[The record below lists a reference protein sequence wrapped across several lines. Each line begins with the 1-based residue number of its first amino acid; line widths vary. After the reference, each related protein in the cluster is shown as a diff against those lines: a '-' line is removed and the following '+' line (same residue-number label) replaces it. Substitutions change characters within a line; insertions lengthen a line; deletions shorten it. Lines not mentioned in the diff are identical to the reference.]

1 LSLDAKEKEDMIRE
15 NEMNFVS
22 AYQGT
27 EGPFKYMSEQ
37 AKEKIHQV
45 LDIRL

>member
-1 LSLDAKEKEDMIRE
+1 MSLDAKEKEDMIRE

>member
-1 LSLDAKEKEDMIRE
+1 MSLDAKEKEDMIRE

-37 AKEKIHQV
+37 AKEKIHQI

>member
-1 LSLDAKEKEDMIRE
+1 LKPKEKEDMIRE

-22 AYQGT
+22 AYQGVD
-27 EGPFKYMSEQ
+27 GPFKYMSEQ
-37 AKEKIHQV
+37 AKEKVHQI